1 MGGYSHVHTSVAG
14 SGFHL
19 PSAPHIAVILIL
31 GTNPELHLKN
41 ISTPSVVFWYG
52 SMKPFPGV
60 AGSLQLAGE
69 EEGEYMTQLLGITAY
84 LAWSSLPAINHYMSV
99 PS

>member
-1 MGGYSHVHTSVAG
+1 MYLCSIYMPNWREKSSIMLVYTLHNTTHTLCNALYVATQASMYAMGGYSHVHTSVAG

-41 ISTPSVVFWYG
+41 ISAPSVVF
-52 SMKPFPGV
+52 
-60 AGSLQLAGE
+60 
-69 EEGEYMTQLLGITAY
+69 
-84 LAWSSLPAINHYMSV
+84 
-99 PS
+99 